1 MSKIIKSIGV
11 LTSGGDAPGMNCA
24 IRAVVRSALSRGLKV
39 YGIRRGYNGL
49 MNGDIYEMDVRSVS
63 EIMHRGGTILYTAR
77 CKEFE
82 TPEGVLKAK
91 KTCEEHNIDGLVV
104 IGGDGTFKG
113 ARELSR
119 AGIPCVGIPAT
130 IYNDNVSTDYT
141 IGFDTALNTAVDAI
155 DKLRDTA
162 QSLDRCSIVE
172 VMGNGAGH
180 LALAA
185 CVACGGLACIL
196 KESEFDI
203 ERDIVQKIKVGI
215 QSDKHD
221 FIIIVAE
228 GTCDLNAL
236 SKEISEKT
244 GIESRVT
251 VLGHIQRG
259 GNPTASDRILATRF
273 GDKAVE
279 LLSHGIDSRVVVS
292 KNGYILD
299 YDITEALA
307 MHKNIN
313 IEMIDINDR
322 VSI

>member
-24 IRAVVRSALSRGLKV
+24 IRAVVRSAISRGLKV

-49 MNGDIYEMDVRSVS
+49 MNGDIIEMDLRSVS
-63 EIMHRGGTILYTAR
+63 EIMHRGGTVLYTAR

-91 KTCEEHNIDGLVV
+91 KTCEEHNIDGIVV

-113 ARELSR
+113 ARQLSQ
-119 AGIPCVGIPAT
+119 AGIPCIGIPAT
-130 IYNDNVSTDYT
+130 IDNDIVSTDYT
-141 IGFDTALNTAVDAI
+141 IGFDTALNTAVEAI

-196 KESEFDI
+196 KESEIDV
-203 ERDIVQKIKVGI
+203 ERDIIQKINTGI
-215 QSDKHD
+215 KKGKHD
-221 FIIIVAE
+221 FIIIASE
-228 GTCDLNAL
+228 DTCDLNAL
-236 SKEISEKT
+236 AKEISQKT
-244 GIESRVT
+244 GVETRVT

-279 LLSHGIDSRVVVS
+279 LLSHGIQSRVVVS

-299 YDITEALA
+299 YDISEALA

-313 IEMIDINDR
+313 IELIDVNDR
-322 VSI
+322 ISV